1 MSGEC
6 ASQVTICEYQGTLGE
21 GLPWRIEDS
30 AVTLAPFLAAVGG
43 GSTVVSG
50 GADGGLVGSCGLGGV
65 KGSFGSSCSSIVKGG
80 SSVVKGGSSVVKGGS
95 SVVKGGSSIILG
107 SGQGPVVGS
116 SSVSGSSS
124 SSTSHTIL
132 KKTVE
137 SSLKTSVT
145 Y

>member
-6 ASQVTICEYQGTLGE
+6 ASQVTICEYWGTLGE
-21 GLPWRIEDS
+21 GFPWGIEDS
-30 AVTLAPFLAAVGG
+30 AVTLAPFSAAVGG

-50 GADGGLVGSCGLGGV
+50 GADGGLAGTCGLGGV
-65 KGSFGSSCSSIVKGG
+65 KGSFGSSCSS
-80 SSVVKGGSSVVKGGS
+80 VVKGGSSVVT
-95 SVVKGGSSIILG
+95 GGSSIILG

-116 SSVSGSSS
+116 GSVSGSSS

>member
-21 GLPWRIEDS
+21 GFPRRIEDS

-50 GADGGLVGSCGLGGV
+50 GADGGLAGSCGLGGV
-65 KGSFGSSCSSIVKGG
+65 KGSFGSSC
-80 SSVVKGGSSVVKGGS
+80 S

-137 SSLKTSVT
+137 SSLKKSVT